1 MTGDS
6 TADNRWSKGA
16 VEQLTAVAAQELGA
30 RGITVNSVSPGATD
44 TELLRSTNP
53 AEVLDTVA
61 GMTPLRR
68 LGQPSDVADVV
79 AFLVGPDGRWI
90 TGQNL
95 RATGGLG

>member
-1 MTGDS
+1 MTRRTQPPG
-6 TADNRWSKGA
+6 
-16 VEQLTAVAAQELGA
+16 LPVA
-30 RGITVNSVSPGATD
+30 I
-44 TELLRSTNP
+44 STNP